1 MQGVESAR
9 LVLQALSQHQ
19 LELCLNDLSI
29 LEHELGCAVAND
41 VIDKNVIRALN
52 MKIKKMEIAD
62 PSQHEWFTY
71 WLIILREKKIGV
83 GLIGFKGSPDATGSV
98 EIGYGISPAYQ
109 GRGLMSEAVRVLAAW
124 ALNQPECKCVTATH
138 VTNPASRHLL
148 EKLGAQLVEEN
159 QSGSSWKIYQV

>member
-19 LELCLNDLSI
+19 LELCLNDLPA
-29 LEHELGCAVAND
+29 LERELGFVIASN
-41 VIDKNVIRALN
+41 VIDKNVLRALS
-52 MKIKKMEIAD
+52 MKIKKMERAD

-71 WLIILREKKIGV
+71 WLMVLREENIGV

-124 ALNQPECKCVTATH
+124 ALNQAECRCVTATH
-138 VTNPASRHLL
+138 VTNPASRRLL

-159 QSGSSWKIYQV
+159 QSGSSWKIYRV